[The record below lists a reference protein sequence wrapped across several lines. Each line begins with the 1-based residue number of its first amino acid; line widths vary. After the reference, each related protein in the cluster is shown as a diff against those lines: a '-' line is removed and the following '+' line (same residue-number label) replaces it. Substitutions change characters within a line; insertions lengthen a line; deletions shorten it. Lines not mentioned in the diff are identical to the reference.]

1 MYVDNMITSSL
12 YQRVEFTFPAP
23 GDLAGL
29 NPFDTRDICLRGVMT
44 DPRGTRREVCGF
56 ADRDHRLDPVPSD
69 PKAIE
74 RAIPTG
80 PLVFRLRVSACVVGR
95 HEVKLWYD
103 TRDGRRSERMTVAFE
118 AVPGNHAGHVRLGK
132 NGTSFA
138 TEDGNPFYPIGSN
151 ICWPNMMGHFSGQ
164 KLEDLRQMLQ
174 RLAGHGGTAF
184 RLWANTPWAHAIDW
198 TGKEQGTPLK
208 FGEINL
214 AGCAKLDAIM
224 KWAEEYDLRVMFC
237 IDAANNWA
245 SNNLSRSPYGKAN
258 GGPCENSADYF
269 NLPESRAMTR
279 EKMKYVAARWGYSPA
294 IWCWE
299 FWNEI
304 DGCGLQ
310 FVNPHQQLAWH
321 QEMGRVLRQAD
332 SYRHLITTSTGHP
345 LNFPALWRIPEI
357 EITQTHHYGYKDSV
371 THISDVLAGYHRDNT
386 DLYHKPHIASELG
399 VCFASN
405 QSDWE
410 TDGSTLH
417 NTLWSSA
424 ILPKAC
430 GPGLL
435 WFWDGYI
442 HKHDLYPHY
451 RGIANFLKEE
461 RWHEQETLPLDLSL
475 AGNHTRELA
484 EPRHLKVPTTLSGSD
499 FYRSSFSL
507 DDAGRHLH
515 HLIPNTWYGSDRFGL
530 QLRAVFHVDV
540 PEAGQ
545 FIPMVW
551 GGGNNTN
558 GIVSAAGAPAGE
570 PIAEICLDGKVALR
584 RPVVVN
590 KPEGSTDLYCDRL
603 AIDVPK
609 GRHEIELCNVGQGL
623 FITGHLLLTNYETR
637 HQRYSAQGLRCGNRC
652 AFWIYNRD
660 YQWET
665 SKAGRAVE
673 PIQDAEILLGGL
685 TPGAYDLQWW
695 DTLAGQVRQ
704 RARVSVGGDGVL
716 KVVAPPF
723 VNDLA
728 GKLILSEAE

>member
-1 MYVDNMITSSL
+1 MISISL
-12 YQRVEFTFPAP
+12 YQRVEFTVPAP
-23 GDLAGL
+23 GELTGL
-29 NPFDTRDICLRGVMT
+29 NPFDTRDIRLRGVLT
-44 DPRGTRREVCGF
+44 EPGGTRREVYGF
-56 ADRDHRLDPVPSD
+56 ADRDHRLDPVPD
-69 PKAIE
+69 NPKAIE
-74 RAIPTG
+74 RAVATG
-80 PLVFRLRVSACVVGR
+80 PLVFRVRVSAGVAGR
-95 HEVKLWYD
+95 HDVQLWYEF
-103 TRDGRRSERMTVAFE
+103 RGGRRIELEAVAFE
-118 AVPGNHAGHVRLGK
+118 AVPGNHPGHVRLGA
-132 NGTSFA
+132 NGYSFA
-138 TEDGNPFYPIGSN
+138 TDDGSPFYPIGSN

-164 KLEDLRQMLQ
+164 KLKDIRQMLL
-174 RLAGHGGTAF
+174 RLAEHGGTAF
-184 RLWANTPWAHAIDW
+184 RLWANVPWAHAIDY
-198 TGKEQGTPLK
+198 TGKEQETPLK

-214 AGCAKLDAIM
+214 AGGAKLDALVN
-224 KWAEEYDLRVMFC
+224 WAEEYHLRIMFC
-237 IDAANNWA
+237 IDSACNWA
-245 SNNLSRSPYGKAN
+245 SNDLSRSPYSKAN

-269 NLPESRAMTR
+269 NLPEARAMTR

-332 SYRHLITTSTGHP
+332 PYRHLITTSTGHP

-386 DLYHKPHIASELG
+386 SLYHKPHIASELG

-417 NTLWSSA
+417 NALWSSA
-424 ILPKAC
+424 ILPKTC

-435 WFWDGYI
+435 WYWDGYI

-461 RWHEQETLPLDLSL
+461 RWHEQETLPLEIALGPS
-475 AGNHTRELA
+475 HTRKLDPPGE
-484 EPRHLKVPTTLSGSD
+484 LKVPTTLSGSD
-499 FYRSSFSL
+499 FYRSCFEIGGEGCL
-507 DDAGRHLH
+507 AG
-515 HLIPNTWYGSDRFGL
+515 HLIPNTWYGNERFGL
-530 QLRAVFHVDV
+530 SFRAVFHVNY

-558 GIVSAAGAPAGE
+558 GIISEAGAPVGA
-570 PIAEICLDGKVALR
+570 PVVEIRLDGKVALH
-584 RPVVVN
+584 RPVVLT
-590 KPEGSTDLYCDRL
+590 KPEVATDLYCDRL
-603 AIDVPK
+603 AIDVPA
-609 GRHEIELCNVGQGL
+609 GSHEIELRNVGQGQ
-623 FITGHLLLTNYETR
+623 FITGHLLLTHYRTLS
-637 HQRYSAQGLRCGNRC
+637 QRYSAQGLRCGNRC

-673 PIQDAEILLGGL
+673 PIRDAELQFCGL
-685 TPGAYDLQWW
+685 TPGAYELQWW
-695 DTLAGQVRQ
+695 DTLAGQVTQ
-704 RARVSVGGDGVL
+704 CERVNVGGDGAL
-716 KVVAPPF
+716 KVCVPAF
-723 VNDLA
+723 VNDIA
-728 GKLILSEAE
+728 GKLIKSRP

>member
-1 MYVDNMITSSL
+1 MKSSPL
-12 YQRVEFTFPAP
+12 HQRVEFTFPAP
-23 GDLAGL
+23 GDLTGL

-44 DPRGTRREVCGF
+44 DPQGTRREVCGF
-56 ADRDHRLDPVPSD
+56 ADRDHRLDPVPGD

-80 PLVFRLRVSACVVGR
+80 PLVFRARVSACVAGR
-95 HEVKLWYD
+95 HDLKLWYES
-103 TRDGRRSERMTVAFE
+103 RGGRRVELEPISFE
-118 AVPGNHAGHVRLGK
+118 AVPGVHPGHVRLGK

-151 ICWPNMMGHFSGQ
+151 LCWPNMMGHFAGQ
-164 KLEDLRQMLQ
+164 KLDDLRQMIE

-184 RLWANTPWAHAIDW
+184 RLWANTPWAHAIDH
-198 TGKEQGTPLK
+198 TGKEEETLLK

-214 AGCAKLDAIM
+214 AGCAKLDAIIT
-224 KWAEEYDLRVMFC
+224 WAEGYHLRTMFC
-237 IDAANNWA
+237 IDSACNWA
-245 SNNLSRSPYGKAN
+245 SNNLSRSPYSKAN
-258 GGPCENSADYF
+258 GGPCESTADYF
-269 NLPESRAMTR
+269 NLPEARAMTR

-310 FVNPHQQLAWH
+310 FVSPHQQLAWH

-332 SYRHLITTSTGHP
+332 PYRHLITTSTGHP
-345 LNFPALWRIPEI
+345 LNFPAMWRIPEI

-386 DLYHKPHIASELG
+386 DLYRKPHIASELG
-399 VCFASN
+399 VCFASD

-417 NTLWSSA
+417 NVLWSSA
-424 ILPKAC
+424 ILPKTC
-430 GPGLL
+430 GPGFL

-461 RWHEQETLPLDLSL
+461 RWHELETLPLEISL
-475 AGNHTRELA
+475 GEGHSRELD
-484 EPRHLKVPTTLSGSD
+484 PPGDLKVPTTLSGSD
-499 FYRSSFSL
+499 FYRSTFSI
-507 DDAGRHLH
+507 DSGGAPHG

-530 QLRAVFHVDV
+530 QFRAVFQVDY
-540 PEAGQ
+540 PAAGQ

-558 GIVSAAGAPAGE
+558 GIVSVAGAPAGE
-570 PIAEICLDGKVALR
+570 PIAEIRLDGKVALR
-584 RPVVVN
+584 RPVVVTRPDGN
-590 KPEGSTDLYCDRL
+590 KDLYCDRL
-603 AIDVPK
+603 AIDVPP
-609 GRHEIELCNVGQGL
+609 GIHEIEMVNVGQGQ
-623 FITGHLLLTNYETR
+623 FNTGHLLLTNYQTR
-637 HQRYSAQGLRCGNRC
+637 SRRYSAQGLRCGDRC

-665 SKAGRAVE
+665 FKAGRAVE
-673 PIQDAEILLGGL
+673 PIQDAGILFRDL

-704 RARVSVGGDGVL
+704 CERVRVGGDGALQVR
-716 KVVAPPF
+716 VPVF
-723 VNDLA
+723 VNDIA
-728 GKLILSEAE
+728 GKLIPGGS